1 VVTTAIGD
9 LTSGAD
15 IRVAPSYALNRLRD
29 EFESLLRVI
38 PPEAYYAVTQSGQ
51 APVARHVD
59 HCLDLIETLLSVGAA
74 HVIAYQARGGVGGD
88 LAASLRRIRELQNS
102 GS

>member
-1 VVTTAIGD
+1 VTTAIRD

-15 IRVAPSYALNRLRD
+15 VRVAPSYGLNKLLG

-88 LAASLRRIRELQNS
+88 LAVKPSQNS
-102 GS
+102 RTAESGS

>member
-1 VVTTAIGD
+1 MVTTAIGE
-9 LTSGAD
+9 LASGAD
-15 IRVAPSYALNRLRD
+15 VRAAPSYGLNRLLG

-74 HVIAYQARGGVGGD
+74 HAQFR
-88 LAASLRRIRELQNS
+88 LRYTRLYI
-102 GS
+102 